1 MEGSEGFLN
10 NLDSSLSEAYSLF
23 SKNKVL
29 RDSLILQKQAASIL
43 ERDLRSTIAFP
54 RTIPRPMREKIA
66 EVITLEILFGQP
78 YEIKDP
84 ERFIEIF
91 GAFYPIFL
99 TLRNSK
105 PWPRLR
111 KIAKKS
117 RGAGIAGL
125 KILLPLIYEILER
138 LSEPSTGVSG
148 AEYLKELDVGMEDI
162 LRQFERLLKE
172 TFLVWGNSMSEEL
185 YGRNVQ
191 GIRNSG
197 DSFLQEAVLNF
208 MQKDGYQVFLERL
221 MEGLYRK
228 MSEFISEMEEN
239 LDLFDTLALLF
250 PQRNWSYSVK
260 ELKKEPFYLQLKM
273 LKSYSTFFE
282 KSPDLRRIIDFIGR
296 REFDPPSDRIC
307 LSPFG
312 KNRIQTVRFSD
323 SINNLLPME
332 AAKLLNPSLK
342 RKFYADMLEGK
353 LLTYQL
359 LGKHYTGPPRIK
371 PRGPMIVLVDTSGSM
386 HGAPQT
392 LAKSAVLA
400 MAKQMLSQQRDMKVI
415 LFASTSQHLEIELSS
430 RKKMSEKFLNFLLYT
445 FGGGTDFNTAL
456 ASGLKSLKEKDFQGA
471 DLLFITDGKSEVS
484 DELVLAR
491 WEEAK
496 KKYNAKVYSLIVG
509 GNGAGGLS
517 GISDYTYFV
526 VMELDSEGTGGIV
539 RLMEFSQNDKSVTE

>member
-10 NLDSSLSEAYSLF
+10 NPDSSLSEAYSLF

-43 ERDLRSTIAFP
+43 ERDFRSTIAFP

-84 ERFIEIF
+84 KRFIEIF

-138 LSEPSTGVSG
+138 FSGPSTGVSG
-148 AEYLKELDVGMEDI
+148 AEYLKELDAGMEDI
-162 LRQFERLLKE
+162 LRQFERILKE
-172 TFLVWGNSMSEEL
+172 TFLVWGNSISEEF

-197 DSFLQEAVLNF
+197 DSVLQEAVLDF

-282 KSPDLRRIIDFIGR
+282 KSPDL
-296 REFDPPSDRIC
+296 E
-307 LSPFG
+307 
-312 KNRIQTVRFSD
+312 KNCRFHRQTGV
-323 SINNLLPME
+323 
-332 AAKLLNPSLK
+332 
-342 RKFYADMLEGK
+342 
-353 LLTYQL
+353 
-359 LGKHYTGPPRIK
+359 
-371 PRGPMIVLVDTSGSM
+371 
-386 HGAPQT
+386 
-392 LAKSAVLA
+392 
-400 MAKQMLSQQRDMKVI
+400 
-415 LFASTSQHLEIELSS
+415 
-430 RKKMSEKFLNFLLYT
+430 
-445 FGGGTDFNTAL
+445 
-456 ASGLKSLKEKDFQGA
+456 
-471 DLLFITDGKSEVS
+471 
-484 DELVLAR
+484 
-491 WEEAK
+491 
-496 KKYNAKVYSLIVG
+496 
-509 GNGAGGLS
+509 
-517 GISDYTYFV
+517 
-526 VMELDSEGTGGIV
+526 
-539 RLMEFSQNDKSVTE
+539 